1 VGWAFFPFDPI
12 WDGALGS
19 NKISSTKLYEIR
31 DYKLALEEKSSN
43 FIFGLSIFFNAL
55 SVHIKPKAKNIGAFI
70 FILDRFST
78 SL

>member
-1 VGWAFFPFDPI
+1 MLLQDQKTF
-12 WDGALGS
+12 LR
-19 NKISSTKLYEIR
+19 KHEIR
-31 DYKLALEEKSSN
+31 DYKLAVEEKSSN